1 MSSRIFIER
10 AIAGARAKTLT
21 DAEFIDAAINET
33 RQSLY
38 LALLA
43 LVRAGSLNAKALAL
57 QSAVYPASVT

>member
-10 AIAGARAKTLT
+10 AIAGARAKTPI
-21 DAEFIDAAINET
+21 DAEFIDATINET
-33 RQSLY
+33 TQRPY

-43 LVRAGSLNAKALAL
+43 LVRAGSLNAKAFAL